1 MTGLQKELQHCLA
14 RNRSKREE
22 IEQLRSQINVVKKD
36 AAHKEMERGRIEM
49 VVKKQEVNIK
59 LLSEKKTPTK
69 VKLVVV
75 TYRCRQIFGVVS

>member
-22 IEQLRSQINVVKKD
+22 IEQLRSQIDVVKKD
-36 AAHKEMERGRIEM
+36 AANKEMERGRIEM

-59 LLSEKKTPTK
+59 FLSKKETK
-69 VKLVVV
+69 KNQS
-75 TYRCRQIFGVVS
+75 CRSR